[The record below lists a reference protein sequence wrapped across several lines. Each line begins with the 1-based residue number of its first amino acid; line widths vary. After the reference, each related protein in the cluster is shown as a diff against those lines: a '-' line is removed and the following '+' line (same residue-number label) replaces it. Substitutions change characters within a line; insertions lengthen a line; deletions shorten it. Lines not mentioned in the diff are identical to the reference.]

1 MSWWHTITFLGDSAF
16 TVPGA
21 CMVALW
27 LGLNGWWRQMLR
39 WLLAFG
45 VAMMIVVITKL
56 LFMGW
61 NITPPLLYNFTGI
74 SGHTAS
80 ATALYLTLAVLLTEG
95 RSAQARGLALTLACA
110 LLLSVG
116 LSRFMIKVHS
126 ASEVVTGL
134 MVGAAAAW
142 WFCRGLAP
150 ERKSLRASL
159 VLVAA
164 AAFMLTGTAG
174 QPAPTQALLKQIAQS
189 LSGRDQVYSRTIP
202 L

>member
-21 CMVALW
+21 GVVALW
-27 LGLNGWWRQMLR
+27 LGINGWWRQMLR

-45 VAMMIVVITKL
+45 AAMMIVVITKL

-95 RSAQARGLALTLACA
+95 RSAPVRGIAVALACA

-116 LSRFMIKVHS
+116 VSRFMIKVHS
-126 ASEVVTGL
+126 ASEVLTGL
-134 MVGAAAAW
+134 LVGAAAAW
-142 WFCRGLAP
+142 WFCRGMAP
-150 ERKSLRASL
+150 ARGTLRGSF

-164 AAFMLTGTAG
+164 AAFMLTGTG
-174 QPAPTQALLKQIAQS
+174 GHPAPTQALLKQIAQS
-189 LSGRDQVYSRTIP
+189 LSGRDQVFMRTIP